1 MFELLP
7 LDITWTVVDSSE
19 PRDTVALALTSPKF
33 HSLLSARTRGLRFA
47 REALLLKLLHTRT
60 KIRCRL
66 MVLASICE
74 LPSGHL
80 SLHRERCL
88 ERLLTALQ
96 RSPEPLADLAAS
108 VHKAL
113 AAVSSQSLVEP
124 TSLSR
129 LGQDLSTLSTAVCL
143 LAWRE
148 RRQRQVTTAAPGEG
162 VASATSSAVVSAA
175 AARQQTVGV
184 ISGALHRLVLSSNPS
199 TKLCEATVYLLAQ
212 FVEKELESWP
222 PQLLV
227 QGPGEGQQEQQEEG
241 AQAGQQE
248 QQEEQVQV
256 QVQALQAAETA
267 DG

>member
-7 LDITWTVVDSSE
+7 LDITWTVVDCSE

-60 KIRCRL
+60 KVRCRL

-80 SLHRERCL
+80 SLHRKRCL
-88 ERLLTALQ
+88 ERLLAALE

-148 RRQRQVTTAAPGEG
+148 RRQRQVTTAVPGESA
-162 VASATSSAVVSAA
+162 VNATSSAVVSAE

-199 TKLCEATVYLLAQ
+199 TKLCEATVYLLAH

-222 PQLLV
+222 SQLLV
-227 QGPGEGQQEQQEEG
+227 QGPGEGQLEQAQEQQEQG

-248 QQEEQVQV
+248 QEQQE
-256 QVQALQAAETA
+256 ALQAETA